1 MEVGVHR
8 LSECGDARM
17 FDDSAWIKELYLR
30 HQMLNPGSS
39 IYPQDKAEGRRVYE
53 DKYQAFKNSLMLR
66 FNGDA

>member
-53 DKYQAFKNSLMLR
+53 DKY
-66 FNGDA
+66 